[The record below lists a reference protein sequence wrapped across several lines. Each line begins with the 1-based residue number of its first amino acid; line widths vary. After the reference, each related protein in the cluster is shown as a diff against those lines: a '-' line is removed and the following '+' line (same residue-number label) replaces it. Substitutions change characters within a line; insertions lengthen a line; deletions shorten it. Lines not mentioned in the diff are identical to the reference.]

1 MMACSCSTSKF
12 LKDDE
17 VVLKRNKV
25 SVEMQNGSAVSSDIK
40 DIASES
46 KKYIRQQSN
55 QRFLIFGRQKMG
67 IYILSNPDKSNWLN
81 RTLRNV
87 GEEPVIYSKS
97 SAQQSAEQIAE
108 MMKSKGCL
116 QTTVTFDTVKTGGNE
131 VKVNYIIHASE
142 RYKINSI
149 TYNVETP
156 EILPLLEQWRPN
168 AKIQAGDYYD
178 VEKLTEERDQIA
190 TNLQNE
196 GYYLASRDLI
206 SFIIDTTYSPG
217 SMNIEVLV
225 KNPEVVNANGEILK
239 RPLQQYYI
247 SSINIDS
254 SVVKESVLRRT
265 INMIPG
271 NTYRPRQVS
280 ATYNSLLNLRNFKYI
295 NIEFKESPKSNDTTR
310 LLDAYIHLKNSNQ
323 QKVSLSLE
331 LTNASPIVKQESG
344 NFLTNGNFGLESII
358 SYQHKNLFGGAEQLT
373 VEGNLLLELPKM
385 AFKNKTND
393 FYGIFSAFEGGLN
406 ATLDLPTFLAPFG
419 NRIKQVRNIPHTVI
433 TAGGRYQYR
442 SYFER
447 TQFNTS
453 FGYSWSPN
461 RRTQLRFYP
470 IDITYVR
477 FLNLDED
484 YILRILSY
492 SSEQRLIYQYSDHFI
507 PAMRFDYTYSNQI
520 FGSRNNFTYLHASVE
535 SAGNLA
541 AAICTATNAPGEWG
555 GYELFGV
562 KYSQYLRFYTDSK
575 HYFYHGKKSS
585 FVLRA
590 MLGIGVPYGNS
601 ESMPYEKSFFGGGP
615 TTIRAWQIRR
625 LGPGNFR
632 FDNDGYSIDCIGDMS
647 LVVNLEERFP
657 LIGPLEGAIFA
668 DMGNVWVSPL
678 DDITGYG
685 KFNITDFYKEIAIG
699 TGIGFRLKI
708 SFLTLRLDFAI
719 PIYDP
724 GFPSGERWQFDNLKF
739 KSIVTNFGI
748 DYPF

>member
-1 MMACSCSTSKF
+1 M
-12 LKDDE
+12 
-17 VVLKRNKV
+17 V
-25 SVEMQNGSAVSSDIK
+25 SVVSQDGSEVSNEIK
-40 DIASES
+40 DIAAES
-46 KKYIRQQSN
+46 KKYIRQQPN
-55 QRFLIFGRQKMG
+55 QRFVIFGRQSMG
-67 IYILSNPDKSNWLN
+67 IYKLSNPSKDNWFN
-81 RTLRNV
+81 RTLRNI
-87 GEEPVIYSKS
+87 GEAPVIFSES
-97 SAQQSAEQIAE
+97 SARLSAEQIAE
-108 MMKSKGCL
+108 VTKSKGCL
-116 QTTVTFDTVKTGGNE
+116 QTTVSFDTIKVGKHE
-131 VKVNYIIHASE
+131 VKVNYLIHASE
-142 RYKINSI
+142 RYKIDEISFSA
-149 TYNVETP
+149 ETP
-156 EILPLLEQWRPN
+156 EILPLLKQWQSN
-168 AKIQAGDYYD
+168 SKIQVGDYYD
-178 VEKLTEERDQIA
+178 VDNLTEEREQIA
-190 TNLQNE
+190 SSLQNE

-206 SFIIDTTYSPG
+206 SFSIDTTYSPG
-217 SMNIEVLV
+217 VMSIEVQV
-225 KNPEVVNANGEILK
+225 KDPEVVDNEGFVRK
-239 RPLQQYYI
+239 RPLQHYYI

-254 SVVKESVLRRT
+254 TLVRESVLRRT
-265 INMIPG
+265 INMVPG
-271 NTYRPRQVS
+271 NIYRPRQVS

-295 NIEFKESPKSNDTTR
+295 NIEFKESPSSNDTTR
-310 LLDAYIHLKNSNQ
+310 LLDAYIHLKNSDQ
-323 QKVSLSLE
+323 QKISLSLE

-344 NFLTNGNFGLESII
+344 NFITNGNFGLESVL

-385 AFKNKTND
+385 VFKNKADN

-406 ATLDLPTFLAPFG
+406 TTLDLPTFLVPFG
-419 NRIKQVRNIPHTVI
+419 NKIKQGRNVPHTLI
-433 TAGGRYQYR
+433 TLGGRYQYR

-447 TQFNTS
+447 AQFNTS

-461 RRTQLRFYP
+461 RRTQLRFTP
-470 IDITYVR
+470 FDITYVR

-492 SSEQRLIYQYSDHFI
+492 SSAERVIYQYSDHFI
-507 PAMRFDYTYSNQI
+507 PAMRFDYTYSNQT
-520 FGSRNNFTYLHASVE
+520 FGSRNDFTYVHASVE

-541 AAICTATNAPGEWG
+541 AAICTATNVPGEWG

-562 KYSQYLRFYTDSK
+562 KYSQYLRFYADAK

-632 FDNDGYSIDCIGDMS
+632 FDDENYIIDCIGDMS
-647 LVVNLEERFP
+647 LVLNLEERFP

-668 DMGNVWVSPL
+668 DLGNVWVSPL

-685 KFNITDFYKEIAIG
+685 KFNFNTFYKEIAMG
-699 TGIGFRLKI
+699 TGLGLRVKI

-719 PIYDP
+719 PVYDP
-724 GFPSGERWQFDNLKF
+724 GFPAGERWQFKNWRF
-739 KSIVTNFGI
+739 KNIVTNFGI